1 MRNYYLQNV
10 NLQKITPM
18 TGLLKEKS
26 EIEKLQKE
34 YQTLFEQNFNTEKTT
49 NKTTINQEELILE
62 ECELK

>member
-26 EIEKLQKE
+26 EIEKLIKE
-34 YQTLFEQNFNTEKTT
+34 YQILSEQNFKIEKTT
-49 NKTTINQEELILE
+49 NKAIVTAEELAPE
-62 ECELK
+62 ECES

>member
-26 EIEKLQKE
+26 EIEKLKKE
-34 YQTLFEQNFNTEKTT
+34 YQILAEQNFNIEKMPNETVV
-49 NKTTINQEELILE
+49 EESVLV
-62 ECELK
+62 ECEL

>member
-26 EIEKLQKE
+26 EIEKLKKE
-34 YQTLFEQNFNTEKTT
+34 YQILAEQNFNIEKTP
-49 NKTTINQEELILE
+49 NEIVVEESVLV
-62 ECELK
+62 ECEL